1 MEERRV
7 WGSRQYVASASVIAL
22 HLALVIALVSSTRSR
37 QSSPQTPREASFL
50 VSVSSLLLPKIRGGA
65 ARKPAAGI
73 IKPRPSVS
81 PSLPGTAPTVSEPEE
96 KQASTDWAAA
106 ALLSATRVTTPR
118 SEKQFG
124 TFPVPADAAPAP
136 KHRAGDH
143 DRLDAGE
150 HVDWIS
156 DRCYVISDPS
166 NIAGPPDVVMQGMQ
180 FVGPIPG
187 LNCLPEKDLSTLFKE
202 SIETFSEYKRYAPK

>member
-1 MEERRV
+1 MGERGV

-22 HLALVIALVSSTRSR
+22 HLAIVIALVSSTRSR
-37 QSSPQTPREASFL
+37 QSSPHAQEGAA
-50 VSVSSLLLPKIRGGA
+50 SSLVFVSPLPKTRRA
-65 ARKPAAGI
+65 AAHKPAAGI
-73 IKPRPSVS
+73 IKPRASVS
-81 PSLPGTAPTVSEPEE
+81 PSLTGPAPAVSEPEE

-106 ALLSATRVTTPR
+106 ALQSAMRVTTPR

-124 TFPVPADAAPAP
+124 VFPVPADAAPALR
-136 KHRAGDH
+136 HHAGDH
-143 DRLDAGE
+143 DRFDTGE

-166 NIAGPPDVVMQGMQ
+166 KIAGPPDVVMQGMQ

-187 LNCLPEKDLSTLFKE
+187 LHCLPEKDPSTLFEELIK
-202 SIETFSEYKRYAPK
+202 TLPEYKKYVPK